1 MLSFWT
7 LVVVQYSHEESG
19 YVYLLQ
25 SGVEYF
31 QLYFEVSGVVI
42 VAPAELFTFL

>member
-7 LVVVQYSHEESG
+7 LVVVQYSREESG

-31 QLYFEVSGVVI
+31 QLYFGVSGVVI

>member
-19 YVYLLQ
+19 YVYLFQ

-31 QLYFEVSGVVI
+31 QLYVGVSGVAI